1 MSGAAKPQ
9 SRGQA
14 IAEVLVRGSLY
25 GVGATALGAGIGY
38 LRGHGLAG
46 VLDGLN
52 WAGFAM
58 WMLAGLI
65 TYGSMGTSG
74 AEMEARSRLGEA
86 IRTDGLPFA
95 PILLALI
102 AGSVC
107 FVVAWL
113 LKNLA

>member
-1 MSGAAKPQ
+1 MSGAIKSQ

-14 IAEVLVRGSLY
+14 IAELLVRGSLY
-25 GVGATALGAGIGY
+25 GVGATALGAGGGY

-46 VLDGLN
+46 ALDGLN
-52 WAGFAM
+52 WAGFAL

-74 AEMEARSRLGEA
+74 AEVEARSRLGEA
-86 IRTDGLPFA
+86 TRPDGLPFA
-95 PILLALI
+95 SILLALI